1 MPNERR
7 ILLVI
12 LAVVT
17 IGAAGFIGVPIL
29 RSERA
34 ALEERIV
41 RHEAQLIE
49 LSSAASTEMF
59 DLDEIE
65 ALRGRYERLSA
76 RFYRADEIDPY
87 SFASEVSRRIAEHG
101 MTIERSQPLPG
112 ESGGSVE
119 FVLRGR
125 PSYLFSFLS
134 SIAEHERF
142 WSVPFVAITTDGA
155 PTRARIRLQVG
166 YETISNDRQ

>member
-7 ILLVI
+7 ILLII
-12 LAVVT
+12 LATVIV
-17 IGAAGFIGVPIL
+17 GAAGFVAVPII

-34 ALEERIV
+34 VLEERIT
-41 RHEAQLIE
+41 RHETQLIE
-49 LSSAASTEMF
+49 LSSGAAAEPL
-59 DLDEIE
+59 DADEIA
-65 ALRGRYERLSA
+65 ALRERYERLSS
-76 RFYRADEIDPY
+76 RFYRTDEIDPY
-87 SFASEVSRRIAEHG
+87 SFASEVSRRIVEHG

-125 PSYLFSFLS
+125 PSHLLAFLS
-134 SIAEHERF
+134 SISEHGRF
-142 WSVPFVAITTDGA
+142 WSVPFVAVTTDGA

-166 YETISNDRQ
+166 YETISDDER